1 MSRQLIKFPYVS
13 PEMLTYDIE
22 ILSKSLTGFAVI
34 NRSSTIEKSI
44 LSLFLEI
51 YNGVRFYML
60 LISNDTIGQKIGEFS
75 PTRKKPITPVKAQKL
90 KKKKGK

>member
-13 PEMLTYDIE
+13 PEMLAYEHE
-22 ILSKSLTGFAVI
+22 IISKSLTGFALI
-34 NRSSTIEKSI
+34 NRASTIQKSL

-51 YNGVRFYML
+51 YNGVRFYMI
-60 LISNDTIGQKIGEFS
+60 LISNDTVGQLVGEFS
-75 PTRKKPITPVKAQKL
+75 PTRKKPISPVKAQKL